1 MATHLKMS
9 IDIMKIPNSFVTDIK
24 GNKGTKKCLCI
35 PLEETRSLYI
45 GKKGAY
51 LKLMA
56 VETPNSQFGDSHFIK
71 VDDYDKVENPT
82 PETIFI
88 GSIKDNKGFAT
99 PEKPRDSPIPPDEL
113 KEVPTDLPF

>member
-1 MATHLKMS
+1 MANQLKMS
-9 IDIMKIPNSFVTDIK
+9 IDILKIPDSFVTDIK
-24 GNKGTKKCLCI
+24 GNSGTKKCLCV
-35 PLEETRSLYI
+35 PLEETKTLYI

-51 LKLMA
+51 LKMVA
-56 VETPNSQFGDSHFIK
+56 VESANNQYGDSHFIK
-71 VDDYDKVENPT
+71 IDNYDKIDNPT

-113 KEVPTDLPF
+113 KEVPSDLPF

>member
-9 IDIMKIPNSFVTDIK
+9 IDIMKIPNSFVTEIK
-24 GNKGTKKCLCI
+24 GKTGTKKCLCV
-35 PLEETRSLYI
+35 PLEETTSLYI

-56 VETPNSQFGDSHFIK
+56 IESPNNQYGDSHFIK
-71 VDDYDKVENPT
+71 VDDYDKVNNPT

-99 PEKPRDSPIPPDEL
+99 PDKPTQSPTAPDTL
-113 KEVPTDLPF
+113 QEVPSDLPF